1 MTEERIIR
9 GMVGREMSSRFP
21 QRENTIQDEVAFE
34 VKIGQYIMS
43 STQKKSGRQCIPQ
56 CKKR

>member
-34 VKIGQYIMS
+34 VKNWTVYHELY
-43 STQKKSGRQCIPQ
+43 TEKKW
-56 CKKR
+56 